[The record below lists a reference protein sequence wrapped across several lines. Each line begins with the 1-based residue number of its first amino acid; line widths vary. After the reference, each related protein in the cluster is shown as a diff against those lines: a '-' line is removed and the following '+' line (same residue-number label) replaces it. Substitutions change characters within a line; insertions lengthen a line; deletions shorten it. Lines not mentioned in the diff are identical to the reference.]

1 MEYFEGSQ
9 EMKLFSNGNLTAL
22 GGTLLAIGGTVIVI
36 CSAAYSFNKWLFI
49 FGIFIGVFMLAIA
62 SASLK
67 SLVLGIKPFT
77 NDPLGWR
84 KAKKSY
90 ETQEDSDKVPKKGDQ
105 P

>member
-1 MEYFEGSQ
+1 
-9 EMKLFSNGNLTAL
+9 MKWFFVDGNLTFWGGVSLAL
-22 GGTLLAIGGTVIVI
+22 IGTCTVIGSI
-36 CSAAYSFNKWLFI
+36 AFATSKFLFLL
-49 FGIFIGVFMLAIA
+49 GVLVGVLFLGIA

-90 ETQEDSDKVPKKGDQ
+90 ETKEDSDNAPKKGDLS
-105 P
+105 